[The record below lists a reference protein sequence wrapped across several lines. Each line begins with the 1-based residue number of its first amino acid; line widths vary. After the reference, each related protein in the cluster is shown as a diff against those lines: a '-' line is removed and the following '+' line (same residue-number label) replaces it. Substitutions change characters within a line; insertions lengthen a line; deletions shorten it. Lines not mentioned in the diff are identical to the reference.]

1 MHEPDVQAE
10 FKPAAKRQPK
20 AQFSIIKQRHHGSYG
35 MIATDP
41 TLGKFSITARLFN
54 LVSEMPKDQQLILLK
69 QLVGE
74 RVAAHLYKLIV
85 DMTEEQQIILLE
97 QMGESPQVDLPVK
110 TVSIEDSDASM
121 RENLRKPCLINSS
134 FMIQDRKLKSYI
146 LDISIGGVFI
156 ESNAKFPVG
165 QDLLLKFSL
174 PHHPQPFT
182 FSGKIAWSSTRGFGV
197 KFENVGELQGDILK
211 SFIEQNE

>member
-1 MHEPDVQAE
+1 
-10 FKPAAKRQPK
+10 
-20 AQFSIIKQRHHGSYG
+20 

-74 RVAAHLYKLIV
+74 QVAAHLYKLIV

-97 QMGESPQVDLPVK
+97 QMGESPPVELPVK
-110 TVSIEDSDASM
+110 TVNIEDADASM
-121 RENLRKPCLINSS
+121 RENLRKACLINSS
-134 FMIQDRKLKSYI
+134 YTIQDRKFKSYI
-146 LDISIGGVFI
+146 LDISIGGVFV
-156 ESNAKFPVG
+156 ETNAKFPVG

-174 PHHPQPFT
+174 PNHSQAFT
-182 FSGKIAWSSTRGFGV
+182 FSGKIAWSSAKGFGV
-197 KFENVGELQGDILK
+197 KFENVSALQGDILK
-211 SFIEQNE
+211 KFVEQNE